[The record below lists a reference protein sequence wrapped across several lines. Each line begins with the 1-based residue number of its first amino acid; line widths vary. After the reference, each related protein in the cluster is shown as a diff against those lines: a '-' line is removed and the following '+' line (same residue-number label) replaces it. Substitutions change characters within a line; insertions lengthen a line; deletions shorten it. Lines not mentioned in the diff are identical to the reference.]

1 MSNGRGKNMDLQI
14 AYITKSNIYRTP
26 KSTFW
31 VPSPAFP
38 LTRGVRGVLRPDRT
52 IPQAVVSAMIAP
64 DPPGADNPNTPIYI
78 KDISTVIQF
87 EVAALDAIEGSGLDF
102 YEIGIMQTQERLPS
116 ITEAI
121 ALNA

>member
-1 MSNGRGKNMDLQI
+1 MDLQI

-38 LTRGVRGVLRPDRT
+38 ITRGVRGELITAYSPRQPVVNSMVTGDEPD
-52 IPQAVVSAMIAP
+52 
-64 DPPGADNPNTPIYI
+64 ADNPNTPVYI
-78 KDISTVIQF
+78 KDLSTVIQF
-87 EVAALDAIEGSGLDF
+87 EVAALDAIEDYGVDF
-102 YEIGIMQTQERLPS
+102 YEIAIMQTQERLPS